1 MYAARA
7 MAAHAKLIK
16 KFHSIMTR
24 SCLSETVAFLKEK
37 KKKKNDESRRMSHG
51 RWAAEPEMGQFTHS
65 AAVAELAAPHVR
77 PRSSQRPRRYCL
89 SFTPTLT
96 QRPSGFDWI
105 R

>member
-37 KKKKNDESRRMSHG
+37 KKKRTTSLGGCHMGAGRLNPKWGSLLTALPLPNSLRRMYDLG
-51 RWAAEPEMGQFTHS
+51 RHS
-65 AAVAELAAPHVR
+65 VPDATA
-77 PRSSQRPRRYCL
+77 
-89 SFTPTLT
+89 
-96 QRPSGFDWI
+96 
-105 R
+105 